1 MRLTKEEA
9 IALVLSFSKK
19 QEISSPTKLNK
30 LLARL
35 NLHFI
40 PIDIDFSLNK
50 YGSFNANLGA
60 LETTPFYHREMYKYK
75 DREVFKFILKEEGRK
90 LAENATHKIKR
101 ILKPIEIKELQE
113 EISSLSELQAGQIS
127 DDEHKKLFL
136 DVDDRHKLIER
147 INTVHVDMYDLYQE
161 MDKINQNKIEEINL
175 AALIEY
181 CFHLSKYLK
190 EKRFKNIEDTGYDF
204 DAYMLDYYFLYGLEI
219 VVPVLREQ
227 LKQKEKDQ
235 IVINKYYQYFINS
248 ARGKYPFSLDNGNL
262 NKLAA

>member
-1 MRLTKEEA
+1 MRLTKDEA

-60 LETTPFYHREMYKYK
+60 LETTPFYQRETYEYKG
-75 DREVFKFILKEEGRK
+75 REVSKFILKEEGRK

-101 ILKPIEIKELQE
+101 ILKSIEIEELQE
-113 EISSLSELQAGQIS
+113 EINSLSELQASQIS
-127 DDEHKKLFL
+127 DEEHKKLFV
-136 DVDDRHKLIER
+136 DVDDRYKLIER
-147 INTVHVDMYDLYQE
+147 INTVHVNLYDLYRE
-161 MDKINQNKIEEINL
+161 MDKIDQNKLEEINL

-181 CFHLSKYLK
+181 CFYLSKYLK
-190 EKRFKNIEDTGYDF
+190 EKRFKDIENAGYEF

-219 VVPVLREQ
+219 VIPVLRGQ
-227 LKQKEKDQ
+227 LKEEKKDQ
-235 IVINKYYQYFINS
+235 ILINKYYQYFINS
-248 ARGKYPFSLDNGNL
+248 AWGKYPFSLDNNNL
-262 NKLAA
+262 NRLTA